1 MVYGLGGGRKLLERS
16 FLPPY
21 PHLSRTL
28 KRGAVGFLTKCVRLL
43 SD

>member
-28 KRGAVGFLTKCVRLL
+28 KRGAFFCFER
-43 SD
+43 SAFDR